1 MKLSRS
7 LTRCGVFWTYLFH
20 TPCTMSCASNEPL
33 LLGFDALDVAVD
45 DFSGTRDL
53 GAMARWIEGGRG
65 RIVNAGCGGAL
76 ELEARWRV
84 AESVRDYVDVYLA
97 GMRAERSCG
106 DVGFSAAMI
115 Q

>member
-53 GAMARWIEGGRG
+53 GAIVKWVEGRA
-65 RIVNAGCGGAL
+65 VENCKCGTWWCYGA
-76 ELEARWRV
+76 
-84 AESVRDYVDVYLA
+84 
-97 GMRAERSCG
+97 
-106 DVGFSAAMI
+106 
-115 Q
+115 